1 MTEQMQVAQ
10 NGLQQY
16 ITGLGIT
23 GQPST
28 SLGPDAAAD
37 EVVSDM
43 LDRLTVWCTVDTWWL

>member
-37 EVVSDM
+37 EVVSD
-43 LDRLTVWCTVDTWWL
+43 LLGRLAL